1 MFHRRT
7 AFPAAVLLFA
17 FVTGA
22 SPAPAQNLPA
32 TPHTPDLLGI
42 YPGMPAS
49 AARALLQ
56 KRSSTVNVTT
66 ASPADS
72 GFGLSITDLKNPE
85 GTNVNLTRAPND
97 PPTVWL
103 ITRSQSYYQGAGG
116 PPLMLNS
123 VLTALREKY
132 GKETFTRDQGGGGLY
147 VYWLFDQ
154 SGKLLATADQTL
166 QGCNTGQ
173 FSLYMSNGLP
183 QAPTQVD
190 QACFKSYFGLKASFN
205 QGANG
210 MLNNYTVE
218 LANLPYAYRAAM
230 NTDNVKKAADQKAQQ
245 DLINRGNQNKPTF

>member
-1 MFHRRT
+1 MFSKIR
-7 AFPAAVLLFA
+7 FFAVVFLVGQVGLASFA
-17 FVTGA
+17 R
-22 SPAPAQNLPA
+22 AQSLPA

-173 FSLYMSNGLP
+173 FSLYMNNGLP
-183 QAPTQVD
+183 QTPTQVE

-205 QGANG
+205 QGANEI
-210 MLNNYTVE
+210 LNNYTVE

-245 DLINRGNQNKPTF
+245 DLINRGNQNKPIF